1 MSEPERLQSAAD
13 VEPLWEKSHQVPVV
27 IFKHSLTCPISRRAY
42 REWERFLKERPAD
55 DPTVPV
61 LVEIQNAR
69 PASKAVAQRSGIRHE
84 SPQALVVR
92 DGEVVWHASHGAIR
106 AEKLHRAVEAS

>member
-1 MSEPERLQSAAD
+1 MPELNRLESVAEID
-13 VEPLWEKSHQVPVV
+13 PLLERSHEVPVV

-42 REWERFLKERPAD
+42 KEYQRYLDERPEG
-55 DPTVPV
+55 DPAVCA

-69 PASKAVAQRSGIRHE
+69 EVSSTIARRTGVLHE

-92 DGEVVWHASHGAIR
+92 GGEVVWHASHGSIR
-106 AEKLHRAVEAS
+106 AEALKRAVAP